1 MFDMILDIAD
11 IALSLFIIIY
21 IVRLQRGR
29 KYDH

>member
-1 MFDMILDIAD
+1 MFDMIFDIAD